1 MVDGSWDLN
10 NIETTYSSTDGIIK
24 NHGYSSDTQQL
35 CSKSFAMVQK
45 DMLKL
50 ERLNKNTFITV
61 ESRAK
66 IRSVIYI

>member
-10 NIETTYSSTDGIIK
+10 NTETTYSSTDGILRAMDIRQIL
-24 NHGYSSDTQQL
+24 NSYAGRLLQL
-35 CSKSFAMVQK
+35 YEHN
-45 DMLKL
+45 MLKL

-66 IRSVIYI
+66 IRPVIYT